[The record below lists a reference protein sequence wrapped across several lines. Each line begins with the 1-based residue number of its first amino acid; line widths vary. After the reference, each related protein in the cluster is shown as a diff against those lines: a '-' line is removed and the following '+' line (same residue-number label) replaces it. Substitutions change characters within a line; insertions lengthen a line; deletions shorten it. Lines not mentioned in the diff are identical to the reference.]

1 VTDTVKEILGILNIE
16 KTVPFPEYFSCAVT
30 HSSYANENGTDSYE
44 RLEFLGDAIVGLV
57 IAHKT
62 FEFFKNIREGE
73 MAKIKAVVGSEKVLA
88 DVSKQIGLANLVLV
102 GKSLSSASRDEL
114 DSIYADTFE
123 STMAAVFLNFGF
135 EMTEKI
141 ISNLLMDKIIDVA
154 QKKLF
159 FDYKTVLQEYT
170 QNKFAA
176 LPEYIL
182 IEESGPAHKRNYVF
196 EVRINGEFYGQGRGK
211 SKKEAEQL
219 AAKMAYERLI
229 VN

>member
-1 VTDTVKEILGILNIE
+1 MKPSVDEILEILKIKE
-16 KTVPFPEYFSCAVT
+16 KPPFPEYFRCAII

-44 RLEFLGDAIVGLV
+44 RLEFLGDALVGLV
-57 IAHKT
+57 VAHKT
-62 FEFFKNIREGE
+62 FELFKNIREGE

-88 DVSKQIGLANLVLV
+88 DISKKIGLANIVLV

-123 STMAAVFLNFGF
+123 STMAAIFLNFGF
-135 EMTEKI
+135 EMAENIISDLLTEKI
-141 ISNLLMDKIIDVA
+141 VDVA

-159 FDYKTVLQEYT
+159 FDYKTALQEYT
-170 QNKFAA
+170 QNKFST

-182 IEESGPAHKRNYVF
+182 VEEIGPAHKKNYVF
-196 EVRINGEFYGQGRGK
+196 EVRINGECYGHGRGK